1 MSVDTRQ
8 ASGERAGTRPVRAQ
22 RSGVSKGQLKKSQ
35 TIAPWVLLA
44 PFLAV
49 FLLTFV
55 LPIIYAVFQS
65 FTTVRREGLFG
76 EQGVTTVFAGFE
88 NYALALANDAFTAS
102 IGRVLLFGIVQVPVM
117 IILCTILALLLESAS
132 AKWPQ
137 FFRAAYFMPYG
148 VPGVIATILWGF
160 LYIPGLSPI
169 IDIAQMFGIQLDF
182 LGAGTVLWSIANI
195 VTWTYTGYN
204 MLIIIAQLK
213 SIPGDVYEAA
223 RIDGRAR
230 GARRCRSSCR
240 SSGRRSCSR
249 PCSRSSGR
257 CSCSRSRRCSPPPP
271 PRSTRSTRPTCRRTR
286 PRSRTTT
293 TASRRPRRSS
303 SPSPRSCC
311 RSSSSRSPTGSPRR
325 SGKPPQRG
333 RRGRAHD
340 RHGGTTDHH
349 RDGRGEGGAEA
360 PRAGRRIE
368 GEPSVEERQRPGRG
382 HQAATRIIVTAILTL
397 VALYFLVPVYY
408 IVVAATKTT
417 ADLFSTN
424 GFLFANMNLWQNLT
438 MVFTYDDG
446 IFVRW
451 FLNSVLYAGVG
462 ALVATYFAAAGGYAL
477 AKYKFRGSNL
487 VFGTI
492 LGGVLVPGTAT
503 ALPLFLLF
511 SSMGIA
517 NTYWSVLIPSLVS
530 PFGLFLCRIYAQAS
544 VEDAVIESGRIDGAS
559 ELRIFHT
566 LALRSM
572 TPALVTVF
580 LFQLVGIWNN
590 YFLPLIMLA
599 DTKLYPITLGL
610 NNWRSQVD
618 RLPEF
623 YQLTTGGVLVSI
635 IPLIAAMI
643 VLQRFWRG
651 GLTDGA

>member
-1 MSVDTRQ
+1 MTATEIRPTTGEGAGDKAEQKRLAQ
-8 ASGERAGTRPVRAQ
+8 AAEAKVSRP
-22 RSGVSKGQLKKSQ
+22 SKVGK
-35 TIAPWVLLA
+35 T
-44 PFLAV
+44 
-49 FLLTFV
+49 
-55 LPIIYAVFQS
+55 
-65 FTTVRREGLFG
+65 
-76 EQGVTTVFAGFE
+76 
-88 NYALALANDAFTAS
+88 N
-102 IGRVLLFGIVQVPVM
+102 
-117 IILCTILALLLESAS
+117 
-132 AKWPQ
+132 
-137 FFRAAYFMPYG
+137 
-148 VPGVIATILWGF
+148 
-160 LYIPGLSPI
+160 
-169 IDIAQMFGIQLDF
+169 
-182 LGAGTVLWSIANI
+182 GAGT
-195 VTWTYTGYN
+195 
-204 MLIIIAQLK
+204 
-213 SIPGDVYEAA
+213 
-223 RIDGRAR
+223 
-230 GARRCRSSCR
+230 
-240 SSGRRSCSR
+240 
-249 PCSRSSGR
+249 
-257 CSCSRSRRCSPPPP
+257 
-271 PRSTRSTRPTCRRTR
+271 
-286 PRSRTTT
+286 
-293 TASRRPRRSS
+293 
-303 SPSPRSCC
+303 
-311 RSSSSRSPTGSPRR
+311 
-325 SGKPPQRG
+325 KP
-333 RRGRAHD
+333 
-340 RHGGTTDHH
+340 
-349 RDGRGEGGAEA
+349 
-360 PRAGRRIE
+360 
-368 GEPSVEERQRPGRG
+368 
-382 HQAATRIIVTAILTL
+382 ATRILVTAILTL

-451 FLNSVLYAGVG
+451 FMNSVLYAGVG
-462 ALVATYFAAAGGYAL
+462 ALIATYFAAAGGYAL
-477 AKYKFRGSNL
+477 AKYRFRGSNI

-599 DTKLYPITLGL
+599 DDKLYPITLGL

-635 IPLIAAMI
+635 IPLIIAMI
-643 VLQRFWRG
+643 VLQKFWRG
-651 GLTDGA
+651 GLTDGAVKG

>member
-1 MSVDTRQ
+1 MT
-8 ASGERAGTRPVRAQ
+8 ATETRP
-22 RSGVSKGQLKKSQ
+22 
-35 TIAPWVLLA
+35 
-44 PFLAV
+44 
-49 FLLTFV
+49 
-55 LPIIYAVFQS
+55 
-65 FTTVRREGLFG
+65 TTG
-76 EQGVTTVFAGFE
+76 
-88 NYALALANDAFTAS
+88 
-102 IGRVLLFGIVQVPVM
+102 
-117 IILCTILALLLESAS
+117 ESA
-132 AKWPQ
+132 AEKAEQ
-137 FFRAAYFMPYG
+137 KRAAQ
-148 VPGVIATILWGF
+148 A
-160 LYIPGLSPI
+160 
-169 IDIAQMFGIQLDF
+169 AQAKVSRPSKAGSTP
-182 LGAGTVLWSIANI
+182 GAGT
-195 VTWTYTGYN
+195 
-204 MLIIIAQLK
+204 
-213 SIPGDVYEAA
+213 
-223 RIDGRAR
+223 
-230 GARRCRSSCR
+230 
-240 SSGRRSCSR
+240 
-249 PCSRSSGR
+249 
-257 CSCSRSRRCSPPPP
+257 
-271 PRSTRSTRPTCRRTR
+271 
-286 PRSRTTT
+286 
-293 TASRRPRRSS
+293 
-303 SPSPRSCC
+303 
-311 RSSSSRSPTGSPRR
+311 
-325 SGKPPQRG
+325 KP
-333 RRGRAHD
+333 
-340 RHGGTTDHH
+340 
-349 RDGRGEGGAEA
+349 
-360 PRAGRRIE
+360 
-368 GEPSVEERQRPGRG
+368 
-382 HQAATRIIVTAILTL
+382 ATRILVTAILAV

-408 IVVAATKTT
+408 VVVAATKTT
-417 ADLFSTN
+417 ADLFGTN

-462 ALVATYFAAAGGYAL
+462 ALIATYFAAAGGYAL
-477 AKYKFRGSNL
+477 AKYRFRGSNI

-643 VLQRFWRG
+643 VLQKYWRG
-651 GLTDGA
+651 GLTDGAVKG